1 MICFLQILTVS
12 LQNLTPKTPIVLIPG
27 FVDSQIEATFDHNKY
42 PIPSR
47 PRHCSSSGSHAWKFF
62 KVFDWLP
69 PKLSCTVN
77 LLELH
82 YDNNTGEIVDT
93 KNVNVSVIDFGG
105 IDGINKLVLLPGG
118 FQIIDIYGEYI
129 RQLTQLHGYVVR
141 KDLFGAPYD
150 WRLGA
155 AQRDSYWNDMQNL
168 IENAYEINNGEKVVV
183 IAHSQGVNLFTE
195 FLSNHMTAAWRKKY
209 IKRVAFLAPAYAGFG
224 QALMYIWQGGIPI
237 LQSYHSEKLAF
248 AMRSLPGFMTL
259 FPNQV
264 IFGDKPIFYDPQG
277 KPITAKTLPDYFIKN
292 GIFVGQNRKIF
303 EASLKYLK
311 QVPTFIDVE
320 TLIYYNS
327 NVPTL
332 NGMNFSVPNYLP
344 KEIIYAPGDGKV
356 PAAGPQYV
364 CKKWANNTLVNCVD
378 SNDATDHGDF
388 LIKPEIAKNVI
399 NWALH
404 DDTYDFSFA
413 DLKNVY
419 KI

>member
-1 MICFLQILTVS
+1 MFYLFS
-12 LQNLTPKTPIVLIPG
+12 LLSITIQNLAPKTPIILIPG

-47 PRHCSSSGSHAWKFF
+47 PSYCQSSGSHVWKFF
-62 KVFDWLP
+62 KVLDWLP

-82 YDNNTGEIVDT
+82 YDNITGKAVDT

-105 IDGINKLVLLPGG
+105 IDGIYKLVKLPGG
-118 FQIIDIYGEYI
+118 IQIIDIYGEYI
-129 RQLTQLHGYVVR
+129 RQLTQFHGYVVR
-141 KDLFGAPYD
+141 KDLYGAPYD
-150 WRLGA
+150 WRLGS
-155 AQRDSYWNDMQNL
+155 AQRDSYWSDMKNL
-168 IENAYEINNGEKVVV
+168 VEKAYESNNGEKVAI

-195 FLSNHMTAAWRKKY
+195 FLSNHVSSEWRKKY

-264 IFGDKPIFYDPQG
+264 IFGDKPIFYDPNG

-292 GIFVGQNRKIF
+292 GIFEGQNRKIF
-303 EASLKYLK
+303 DSCLKYLK

-327 NVPTL
+327 NIPTL
-332 NGMNFSVPNYLP
+332 NGMNFSVPNYIP
-344 KEIIYAPGDGKV
+344 KDAIYTAGDGKV
-356 PAAGPQYV
+356 PAAGAEYA
-364 CKKWANNTLVNCVD
+364 CNKWANNTLVKCID
-378 SNDATDHGDF
+378 IQDETEHGDF
-388 LIKPEIAKNVI
+388 LIKPEIAQRVI

-404 DDTYDFSFA
+404 DESYDFSFN
-413 DLKNVY
+413 DFKM
-419 KI
+419 

>member
-1 MICFLQILTVS
+1 MIYLFLLLDITIQKF
-12 LQNLTPKTPIVLIPG
+12 TPKTPIILIPG

-42 PIPSR
+42 PIPSKPWYCR
-47 PRHCSSSGSHAWKFF
+47 SAGKKVWKFF
-62 KVFDWLP
+62 KIFEWLP
-69 PKLSCTVN
+69 PKLACTVN

-82 YDNNTGEIVDT
+82 YDNVTNTAVDT

-129 RQLTQLHGYVVR
+129 RQLTQFHEYTVK

-150 WRLGA
+150 WRLGS
-155 AQRDSYWNDMQNL
+155 AQRESYWKDMKKL
-168 IENAYEINNGEKVVV
+168 VEEAYGINNDEKVVI

-195 FLSNHMTAAWRKKY
+195 FLSNHVSSEWRKKY

-237 LQSYHSEKLAF
+237 LQSFHSEALAF

-264 IFGDKPIFYDPQG
+264 IFGDKPIFYDPNG
-277 KPITAKTLPDYFIKN
+277 KPITAQTLPDYFIKN

-303 EASLKYLK
+303 DSCIKYLK

-327 NVPTL
+327 NIPTL
-332 NGMNFSVPNYLP
+332 NGMNFSIPNKLP
-344 KEIIYAPGDGKV
+344 KGIIYAPGDGKV
-356 PAAGPQYV
+356 PAAGPEYV
-364 CKKWANNTLVNCVD
+364 CNKWANNTLVKCID
-378 SNDATDHGDF
+378 IQDETEHGDF
-388 LIKPEIAKNVI
+388 LIKPEIAQRVI

-404 DDTYDFSFA
+404 DSSHNFSFA
-413 DLKNVY
+413 DFKM
-419 KI
+419 